1 MIRKLYILS
10 VMLLTVVC
18 IYAENPL
25 NEYVSDQVYLE
36 GIRKFPSGED
46 VFKTQ
51 VYSLEG
57 VDKGR
62 EEAIAKIKST
72 FAEVSAVTGTN
83 TNWVTSFYYNEG
95 STKKRKTAMGT
106 ETIRIGDSSYSVS
119 AYSQGIRVRD
129 LKSGYEATIEKKE
142 RGAR

>member
-1 MIRKLYILS
+1 MIRKIYILS
-10 VMLLTVVC
+10 IILLAAVS
-18 IYAENPL
+18 IYADNPL
-25 NEYVSDQVYLE
+25 SSYVSDQIYLE

-62 EEAIAKIKST
+62 EEAIAKIKAV
-72 FAEVSAVTGTN
+72 FVEVTVVTGTD
-83 TNWVTSFYYNEG
+83 TTWVTSFNYNDG
-95 STKKRKTAMGT
+95 STRKRKTVMGT
-106 ETIRIGDSSYSVS
+106 ESMRIGENSYSVT

-129 LKSGYEATIEKKE
+129 LKSGYEATVVKKE
-142 RGAR
+142 RGSK

>member
-1 MIRKLYILS
+1 MIRKIYILS
-10 VMLLTVVC
+10 IILLAAVS
-18 IYAENPL
+18 IYADNPL
-25 NEYVSDQVYLE
+25 SSYVSDQIYLE

-62 EEAIAKIKST
+62 EEAIAKIKAV
-72 FAEVSAVTGTN
+72 FVEVTVVTGTD
-83 TNWVTSFYYNEG
+83 TTWVTSFNYNDG
-95 STKKRKTAMGT
+95 STRKRKTVMGT
-106 ETIRIGDSSYSVS
+106 ESMRIGENSYRVT

-129 LKSGYEATIEKKE
+129 LKSGYEATVVKKE
-142 RGAR
+142 RGAK